1 MPIQLSQENILTG
14 ALMGLCLAL
23 TVINLAPRLLVRTVA
38 IEQIQST
45 ITVSIS
51 GAIREPGVYELPWGT
66 RLEDLVLKAGGLR
79 ADAEESL
86 VNLAQPL
93 DTGRSIFIPFYDTD
107 EGDERISLNEASA
120 RELQFLPGVGEATA
134 ERIIDGRP
142 YRSVEDLLK
151 VSGIGPK
158 TFSELEG
165 YIKP

>member
-1 MPIQLSQENILTG
+1 MFTHENILTG
-14 ALMGLCLAL
+14 ALLGLCLTL
-23 TVINLAPRLLVRTVA
+23 TVVNLAPRLLVRSVD
-38 IEQIQST
+38 IEQVQTT

-51 GAIREPGVYELPWGT
+51 GAIREPGVYELPWGS
-66 RLEDLVLKAGGLR
+66 RLEHLITQAGGLR

-120 RELQFLPGVGEATA
+120 RELQLLPGVGEATA

-142 YRSVEDLLK
+142 YRNIEDLLK

-158 TFSELEG
+158 TFSDLQG

>member
-1 MPIQLSQENILTG
+1 MQIFSNHENVLTA
-14 ALMGLCLAL
+14 ALLGLCLAL
-23 TVINLAPRLLVRTVA
+23 TVVNLAPRLLVRTINV
-38 IEQIQST
+38 EQVQST

-79 ADAEESL
+79 GDAEESL

-120 RELQFLPGVGEATA
+120 RELQLLPGVVVLTEVSKTYLRFL
-134 ERIIDGRP
+134 ELVQKR
-142 YRSVEDLLK
+142 LLN
-151 VSGIGPK
+151 
-158 TFSELEG
+158 
-165 YIKP
+165 

>member
-1 MPIQLSQENILTG
+1 MLNLSNHENILT
-14 ALMGLCLAL
+14 ASLMGLCLAL
-23 TVINLAPRLLVRTVA
+23 TVINLAPRLLVRTIDV
-38 IEQIQST
+38 EQVQTT

-66 RLEDLVLKAGGLR
+66 RLEDLVVRAGGLR

-107 EGDERISLNEASA
+107 EGDERISLNEASQ
-120 RELQFLPGVGEATA
+120 RELQLLPGVGEATA
-134 ERIIDGRP
+134 KRIMNGRP
-142 YRSVEDLLK
+142 YRNIEDLLK

-158 TFSELEG
+158 TFSDLKD